1 MAFSPHDVATLPRR
15 LVEWIMCIATIDPHA
30 ASSTLTRIMVEAG
43 CITFD
48 DLPPV
53 VRLEYSIDHADVYL
67 SELAAERLLL
77 PMCVHDADADE
88 IGDFAAGAA
97 AVACKGFS
105 AAANAALLKFAQI
118 GVAVVPVLQPSST
131 VVLL

>member
-1 MAFSPHDVATLPRR
+1 
-15 LVEWIMCIATIDPHA
+15 
-30 ASSTLTRIMVEAG
+30 MVEAG

-77 PMCVHDADADE
+77 PMCLHDADANE
-88 IGDFAAGAA
+88 IGDFAAAVA

-105 AAANAALLKFAQI
+105 AAAGAALLKFAQM
-118 GVAVVPVLQPSST
+118 GVAVVPVRWPSST